1 MELMAF
7 SLRKPSE
14 RGSVGLDID
23 GRYVAAA
30 QVDNGRVTRGASL
43 DLPPGLLRDG
53 EVTEP
58 QELGQRIKSFV
69 ADAGL
74 AKNVRI
80 GVANQQIVVRV
91 IELPQIEDER
101 QRDQAVRFQAS
112 EAIAMPLDEA
122 VLDHQIAGY
131 MAAPDGTPRMQIVIV
146 AARRRMVETLLE
158 AVKAAG
164 LRAEGIDLDA
174 FALVRALG
182 ANVRGDGDGAVVFCH
197 LGGVTN
203 LAIAV
208 GSSCFFTRPLAA
220 VWDDEDA
227 GPRLADEI
235 RLSIDYYMTQPQAR
249 PVGEVLL
256 SGPGSAHVELLESL
270 ATHLGIPVR
279 VAVPLGDIDAS
290 ALASDEDPHRYTVA
304 AGLSLGAAA

>member
-1 MELMAF
+1 MELMPF

-14 RGSVGLDID
+14 RGTVGLDID

-43 DLPPGLLRDG
+43 DLPAGLLRDG
-53 EVTEP
+53 EVTNP
-58 QELGQRIKSFV
+58 QELGRHIKSFV

-74 AKNVRI
+74 PKSVRI

-101 QRDQAVRFQAS
+101 QLDQAVRFQAS

-122 VLDHQIAGY
+122 VLDHQIAGRL
-131 MAAPDGTPRMQIVIV
+131 AGPDGTPRMQIVIV

-164 LRAEGIDLDA
+164 LKAEGVDLDA

-208 GSSCFFTRPLAA
+208 GSSCFFTRPLSA

-227 GPRLADEI
+227 GSRLADEI

-256 SGPGSAHVELLESL
+256 SGPGSADAELLENL
-270 ATHLGIPVR
+270 GTHLGIPVR

-290 ALASDEDPHRYTVA
+290 ALASGENPHRYTVA

>member
-1 MELMAF
+1 MELMTF

-74 AKNVRI
+74 PKNVRI

>member
-112 EAIAMPLDEA
+112 EAIAMPLEEA

-131 MAAPDGTPRMQIVIV
+131 MAAPDGTPRMQVVIV

-164 LRAEGIDLDA
+164 LKTEGIDLDA

-203 LAIAV
+203 LAVAV
-208 GSSCFFTRPLAA
+208 GSSCFFTRPLSA

-227 GPRLADEI
+227 GSRLADEI

-249 PVGEVLL
+249 PVSEVLL
-256 SGPGSAHVELLESL
+256 SGPGSAQAELLESL
-270 ATHLGIPVR
+270 GTHLGIHVR

-290 ALASDEDPHRYTVA
+290 ALPSGEDQHRYTVA
-304 AGLSLGAAA
+304 AGLSLGAPA

>member
-1 MELMAF
+1 MAF

-74 AKNVRI
+74 PKNVRI

-256 SGPGSAHVELLESL
+256 SGPGSAHAELLENL
-270 ATHLGIPVR
+270 GTQLGIPVR

-290 ALASDEDPHRYTVA
+290 ALASGEDPHRYTVA

>member
-1 MELMAF
+1 MELMPF
-7 SLRKPSE
+7 SLRKTSE
-14 RGSVGLDID
+14 RGTVGLDID

-43 DLPPGLLRDG
+43 DLPAGLLRDG
-53 EVTEP
+53 EVTDP
-58 QELGQRIKSFV
+58 QELGRHIKSFV

-74 AKNVRI
+74 PKSVRI

-101 QRDQAVRFQAS
+101 QLDQAVRFQAS

-122 VLDHQIAGY
+122 VLDHQIAGRL
-131 MAAPDGTPRMQIVIV
+131 AGPDGTPRMQIVVV

-164 LRAEGIDLDA
+164 LRAEGVDLDA

-182 ANVRGDGDGAVVFCH
+182 ANVRGDGAVVFCH

-208 GSSCFFTRPLAA
+208 GSSCFFTRPLSA

-227 GPRLADEI
+227 GSRLADEI

-256 SGPGSAHVELLESL
+256 SGPGSAHAELLENL
-270 ATHLGIPVR
+270 GTQLGIPVR

-290 ALASDEDPHRYTVA
+290 ALASGEDPHRYTVA